1 MDSRQWPGSHHGVKV
16 FLLGPSNCTSNA
28 GRSRPAH
35 SKPVAVCCS
44 RDGTHAPNREV
55 SNSSTATSGMT
66 PFGTHQTWVSTG
78 EIRTARAPRVKQCAQ
93 TSSKPTAPS
102 SYWISSKVCKRGFS
116 APAAAPC
123 PPPEAG
129 AFFKTQKPFP
139 RVATSRFHSEHLVY
153 SHEWS
158 N

>member
-1 MDSRQWPGSHHGVKV
+1 MDSRRWPGSQQGIFVGAIQLHLERWAQQTCALQARGGLLLARWHPCPQLRSVK
-16 FLLGPSNCTSNA
+16 P
-28 GRSRPAH
+28 
-35 SKPVAVCCS
+35 
-44 RDGTHAPNREV
+44 
-55 SNSSTATSGMT
+55 STATSGMT

-93 TSSKPTAPS
+93 MLSKPTAPS

-116 APAAAPC
+116 PSAPAAAPS

-139 RVATSRFHSEHLVY
+139 RVATSRFHSVHLVY

-158 N
+158 I